1 MATLTSKVPSGPLAQ
16 KWEKHKTEIKLVN
29 PANKRKYEVIVV
41 GAGLAG
47 SSSAA
52 TLAELG
58 YKVKSFVFHD
68 SPRRAHSIAAQ
79 GGINAAK
86 NYQNDGDSV
95 YRLYYDTLKGG
106 DYRSREANVHRL
118 AEVSVNIIDQC
129 AAQGVP
135 FAREYGGLLAN
146 RSFGGAQVSRTFYA
160 RGQTGQQL
168 LLGAYSALS
177 RMIAQGGV
185 EMHTNSEMLD
195 LVVIDGHAKGIIVR
209 DLITGKI
216 TRHTAD
222 AVVLATGGYGN
233 VFNLSTYARGSNATA
248 IWRAYK
254 RGACL
259 ANPCYTQIH
268 PTCIPVSGEYQS
280 KLTLMSESLRNDGRI
295 WVPKKKEDARKD
307 PNTISEADRDYYL
320 ERIYPSFGNLCPRDV
335 ASRAAMRM
343 CNEGR
348 GVGETGLGVYLDF
361 ADAIKRLGEPA
372 VRERYGNLF
381 DIYHEI
387 TAESAYKTPMR
398 IFPAV
403 HYTMGGLW
411 VDYNL
416 MSNLPGLFVLG
427 EANFSDHGA
436 NRLGASALMQGL
448 ADGYFVLPY
457 TIGDYLA
464 GQKAGS
470 RPSTDRAE
478 FKEAEENVRTMTQR
492 FLASKG
498 REPVSHFHKR
508 LGKIMWEHC
517 GMARTRESLQEA
529 LKQIPALKEEFQA
542 NVKVPGSGDT
552 LNQSLEQAGRVA
564 DFIELGELLC
574 RDALTR
580 EESCGG
586 HFREEYQY
594 PDGECKRDDEN
605 FGHVAAWEYQG
616 EDREPLRNIEPLN
629 YEFAK
634 MSVRSYK

>member
-1 MATLTSKVPSGPLAQ
+1 MANLDSRIPPGPLAD
-16 KWEKHKTEIKLVN
+16 KWRKHKADIKLVN

-47 SSSAA
+47 SSAA
-52 TLAELG
+52 SSLADMG
-58 YKVKSFVFHD
+58 YKVKSIVFHD

-95 YRLYYDTLKGG
+95 HRLFYDTIKGG
-106 DYRSREANVHRL
+106 DYRAREANVHRL

-129 AAQGVP
+129 VAQGVP

-177 RMIAQGGV
+177 RTVGQGLV
-185 EMHTNSEMLD
+185 ELVTQHEMVD
-195 LVVIDGHAKGIIVR
+195 LVVVNGHAKGVITR
-209 DLITGKI
+209 DLVTGQLH
-216 TRHTAD
+216 RHAAD
-222 AVVLATGGYGN
+222 AVILATGGYGN
-233 VFNLSTYARGSNATA
+233 VFNLSTYARGSNTTA

-254 RGACL
+254 RGACFG
-259 ANPCYTQIH
+259 NPCYTQIH
-268 PTCIPVSGEYQS
+268 PTCIPVSGDYQS

-295 WVPKKKEDARKD
+295 WVPKRKEDCGKD
-307 PNTISEADRDYYL
+307 PNTIPDEDRDYFL
-320 ERIYPSFGNLCPRDV
+320 ERIYPSFGNLAPRDV
-335 ASRAAMRM
+335 SSRAAKRM
-343 CNEGR
+343 CDEGR

-361 ADAIKRLGEPA
+361 SHAIQRLGEA
-372 VRERYGNLF
+372 GVRERYGNLF

-387 TAESAYKTPMR
+387 TNENAYRSPMR
-398 IFPAV
+398 IYPAV

-416 MSNLPGLFVLG
+416 MSNVPGLFVLG

-448 ADGYFVLPY
+448 ADGYFVIPY

-464 GQKAGS
+464 GQKSGS
-470 RPSTDRAE
+470 RPSTDAPEFRQAE
-478 FKEAEENVRTMTQR
+478 DNVAAQVAR
-492 FLASKG
+492 LLGAKG
-498 REPVSHFHKR
+498 KEPVNQFHRR
-508 LGKIMWEHC
+508 LGKIMWNHC
-517 GMARTRESLQEA
+517 GMARTRAGLEQAIQEIGA
-529 LKQIPALKEEFQA
+529 LREEFWR
-542 NVKVPGSGDT
+542 NVSVPGSAGS
-552 LNQSLEQAGRVA
+552 LNQALERAGRVG
-564 DFIELGELLC
+564 DFIELGELMC

-586 HFREEYQY
+586 HFREEHQY
-594 PDGECKRDDEN
+594 PDGECKRDDTN
-605 FGHVAAWEYQG
+605 FGHVAAWEFQG
-616 EDREPLRNIEPLN
+616 EGKVPLRNVEPLN
-629 YEFAK
+629 YEAVK